1 MGKDLHLVKLDKG
14 ISGKEKVWLRM
25 ILKEPRRNFLC
36 CLAAD
41 KQRVK
46 KGGSRQGG
54 SLRRCVKSGREAF

>member
-1 MGKDLHLVKLDKG
+1 MVAYDPEGAT
-14 ISGKEKVWLRM
+14 E
-25 ILKEPRRNFLC
+25 EFFLC

-54 SLRRCVKSGREAF
+54 SLRRSVESGREPF